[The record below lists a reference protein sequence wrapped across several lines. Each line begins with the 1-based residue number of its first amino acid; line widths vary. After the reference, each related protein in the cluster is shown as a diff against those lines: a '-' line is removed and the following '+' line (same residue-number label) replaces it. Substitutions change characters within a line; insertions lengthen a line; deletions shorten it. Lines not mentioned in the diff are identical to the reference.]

1 MGATFLTT
9 LRINLREKSSL
20 FWLFC
25 FPILL
30 STMFLGMFGNL
41 EATYEIT
48 TMRFAVVADDA
59 YCNAAGARKLLDAM
73 QREPVEPAACTA
85 DGNAPA
91 AGADV
96 DDVDTGGVDL
106 RDLLELT
113 AVDDADAARDLINAD
128 DDVRG
133 FVSVDD
139 EGLPHMTI
147 SHATVSNANDAMGSP
162 GLPVSLSILNGAF
175 GMFNRQTLTV
185 EQIMRTDPAALADAG
200 FQEAAGRTPEFTRQV
215 RLTNFK
221 PDEDARYYYA
231 LLAMTALMAM
241 TFAVTT
247 VCSTQANLS
256 ALGMRRSLAP
266 LTRFRQ
272 LMGGFLASWL
282 CTFCSLVVALLYIHF
297 VCRISFGG
305 RWAATLLAIV
315 VASFTANALGTLL
328 GSLPK
333 LSAGTKIG
341 RSSPWP
347 SRPCSSGGSAM
358 HTFKTTLKILLAQRL
373 MILIYVVW
381 LCLMMFGL
389 SWSIIAGLAKSD
401 NSTTFDSA
409 RPAVAVVSRDVHGEA
424 FGDALRGFLGKD
436 CDLVDVG
443 TTSEEL
449 QTAGSPTRSPTAA
462 RSRSSTSS
470 SASPAPT
477 ARSPGCRWTTS
488 CA

>member
-1 MGATFLTT
+1 MWSTFLTT

-41 EATYEIT
+41 EATYEVT

-59 YCNAAGARKLLDAM
+59 YCRADGARRLLDAM
-73 QREPVEPAACTA
+73 QRTPLRAAACAA
-85 DGNAPA
+85 DADAPA
-91 AGADV
+91 A
-96 DDVDTGGVDL
+96 DTTSSGGVDL
-106 RDLLELT
+106 HDLLELT
-113 AVDDADAARDLINAD
+113 AVDDEAAASALINAD

-133 FVSVDD
+133 FIAVDD
-139 EGLPHMTI
+139 AGLPHMTI
-147 SHATVSNANDAMGSP
+147 SRATVSNANDAMGSP

-175 GMFNRQTLTV
+175 GLFNRQTLTV
-185 EQIMRTDPAALADAG
+185 EQIMRTDPAALADPV
-200 FQEAAGRTPEFTRQV
+200 FQTATGDTPGFTRQV

-221 PDEDARYYYA
+221 PDEGARYYYA

-282 CTFCSLVVALLYIHF
+282 CTFCSLIVALLYIHF

-333 LSAGTKIG
+333 LSAGAKIG
-341 RSSPWP
+341 LTTASSCAL
-347 SRPCSSGGSAM
+347 SLLSGLYGSGAM
-358 HTFKTTLKILLAQRL
+358 ALSDWIQRHAPVVAAVNPTQQVTNLFYDILYYDSYVPFFRTVGILLTMAVLALALATVFLRRQRYAHL
-373 MILIYVVW
+373 
-381 LCLMMFGL
+381 
-389 SWSIIAGLAKSD
+389 
-401 NSTTFDSA
+401 
-409 RPAVAVVSRDVHGEA
+409 
-424 FGDALRGFLGKD
+424 
-436 CDLVDVG
+436 
-443 TTSEEL
+443 
-449 QTAGSPTRSPTAA
+449 
-462 RSRSSTSS
+462 
-470 SASPAPT
+470 
-477 ARSPGCRWTTS
+477 
-488 CA
+488 

>member
-1 MGATFLTT
+1 MGTTFLTT

-41 EATYEIT
+41 DATYAIT

-59 YCNAAGARKLLDAM
+59 YCKADDTRALLAAM
-73 QREPVEPAACTA
+73 QHDPITPASCAATPAAQEA
-85 DGNAPA
+85 
-91 AGADV
+91 ADV
-96 DDVDTGGVDL
+96 DSGGVDL

-113 AVDDADAARDLINAD
+113 AVDDTREAIALINRD

-133 FVSVDD
+133 FISVDD
-139 EGLPHMTI
+139 DGLPHMTI
-147 SHATVSNANDAMGSP
+147 SRATVSNASDAMSSP
-162 GLPVSLSILNGAF
+162 GLPVSLSILNGAI
-175 GMFNRQTLTV
+175 GMFNRQTLTL
-185 EQIMRTDPAALADAG
+185 EQIMHTDPSAFASPSFTAAVGESPD
-200 FQEAAGRTPEFTRQV
+200 FTRQV

-221 PDEDARYYYA
+221 PDEGARYYYA

-266 LTRFRQ
+266 LTRFKQ

-282 CTFCSLVVALLYIHF
+282 CTFCSLVVTLLYIHF

-305 RWAATLLAIV
+305 RWTATLLAIV

-333 LSAGTKIG
+333 LTAGAKIG
-341 RSSPWP
+341 LTTAFSCALSLL
-347 SRPCSSGGSAM
+347 SGLYGSGAM
-358 HTFKTTLKILLAQRL
+358 ALSDWIQRNMPVVATINPTQQVTNLFYDILYYDSYTPFFRTVGILLTMAVLALALATVFLRRQRYAHL
-373 MILIYVVW
+373 
-381 LCLMMFGL
+381 
-389 SWSIIAGLAKSD
+389 
-401 NSTTFDSA
+401 
-409 RPAVAVVSRDVHGEA
+409 
-424 FGDALRGFLGKD
+424 
-436 CDLVDVG
+436 
-443 TTSEEL
+443 
-449 QTAGSPTRSPTAA
+449 
-462 RSRSSTSS
+462 
-470 SASPAPT
+470 
-477 ARSPGCRWTTS
+477 
-488 CA
+488 